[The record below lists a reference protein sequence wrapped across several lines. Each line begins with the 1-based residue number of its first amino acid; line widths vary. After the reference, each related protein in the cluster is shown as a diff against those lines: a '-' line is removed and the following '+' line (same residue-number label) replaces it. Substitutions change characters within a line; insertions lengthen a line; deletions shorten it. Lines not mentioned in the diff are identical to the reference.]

1 MHIDPHG
8 AAAGTPLADE
18 IAAAV
23 AKVPIDFGG
32 GSSIFKGVLMG
43 SLIAGEGLR
52 PAVEIGVHRGRSLVA
67 LAVAERAVGGHA
79 WGIDP
84 YVLTAYPDLTMG
96 GAGPAGVDD
105 WLREH
110 DFDAA
115 HGDALQAIAGNRLE
129 GSCTLLRLT
138 STDAA
143 PRFEPG
149 TIGLLHVDGNHS
161 EDAVRDDLERYLPR
175 VRPGGIVVV
184 DDISWG
190 SVRRAAEPLLAG
202 AEIVFELVDKEN
214 RAGLDFG
221 NDFRVYR
228 LPAA

>member
-1 MHIDPHG
+1 
-8 AAAGTPLADE
+8 
-18 IAAAV
+18 
-23 AKVPIDFGG
+23 
-32 GSSIFKGVLMG
+32 MG
-43 SLIAGEGLR
+43 SLIAGEDLR

-84 YVLTAYPDLTMG
+84 YVLRAYPDRTMG
-96 GAGPAGVDD
+96 GAAPAGVEE

-115 HGDALQAIAGNRLE
+115 HDDALRAIAGNRLE

-138 STDAA
+138 SADAA
-143 PRFEPG
+143 PRFGPG

-214 RAGLDFG
+214 RAGLDFA